1 MELRDA
7 QAVLLELLTRQINEH
22 KATLN
27 ADQVRYGLRS
37 QRLGLHLRHHD
48 ST

>member
-7 QAVLLELLTRQINEH
+7 QAVLLELLTRQIDEH

-27 ADQVRYGLRS
+27 ADQVRCALRS
-37 QRLGLHLRHHD
+37 QRLGLHLHQHD